1 MTGIM
6 MNAMNNNVSAAL
18 PIVSSGL
25 QLYYDPS
32 NSASYSGGS
41 TITDLSGKGRNGVV
55 GNSPTDAGNWLVLNG
70 SQYVQTPNLFSAWT
84 GWQHTIEMWLKPSA
98 AGAGWL
104 DTDYSNTT
112 TGYRSTGQEF
122 YSAGPFYLNN
132 TMMYNNPAG
141 VIRCGGG
148 SISLNNWYQVV
159 RTYNGSNTAISYQNG
174 VAAASVSN
182 VWWTPQVGWYITTGV
197 SCVTYFAS
205 GAAFQGSLGIIRIY
219 DRQLSGVEV
228 LQNYNASK
236 SKYGL

>member
-6 MNAMNNNVSAAL
+6 MNLTNNVRQVTPVVL
-18 PIVSSGL
+18 SGL

-41 TITDLSGKGRNGVV
+41 TINDLSGKGRNGVV

-70 SQYVQTPNLFSAWT
+70 SQYVQTPNLMSAWT

-122 YSAGPFYLNN
+122 YSSGPFYLDN
-132 TMMYNNPAG
+132 TMLWNGA
-141 VIRCGGG
+141 VTRCGGG
-148 SISLNNWYQVV
+148 TVSLNNWYQVV
-159 RTYNGSNTAISYQNG
+159 RTYNGSNTSIAYQNG
-174 VAAASVSN
+174 VAAPSTTIT
-182 VWWTPQVGWYITTGV
+182 WTTPTAGWYVTTGV
-197 SCVTYFAS
+197 SCVTYFAT
-205 GAAFQGSLGIIRIY
+205 GAAYQGSLGIIRIY
-219 DRQLSGVEV
+219 DRQLSGAEV